1 MTSVDLMLTAIWTL
15 VCVLVGYRMGGGKAI
30 EILPKPRPKPSNIVD
45 ETTDP
50 YYTPMH
56 GEPGNERIKTL

>member
-30 EILPKPRPKPSNIVD
+30 DMPLPKHRPKPVNVD